1 MSPSLTLFWQ
11 AMFKHGPTRHGLMLP
26 PNPRA
31 KYHEFASAPTEEQL
45 RQHLVGT
52 ITVAAPATSND
63 LAACIVFDIDDH
75 ALDTITAPCWTSGS
89 I

>member
-1 MSPSLTLFWQ
+1 MSIHTDLLRRIVL
-11 AMFKHGPTRHGLMLP
+11 KHRPMRHGLMLP

-31 KYHEFASAPTEEQL
+31 KYHEVASAPTEEQL